1 MMRRLLLLAVAIG
14 AISFWGLTPGL
25 ADSGIVGGSFADVPK
40 NHPAYSAVQ
49 DLLSRGI
56 LVPTSSGQF
65 MGDQPLLRYDA
76 AVWLDRAIKNIEA
89 KISAT
94 TDLTPRLTSLENQ
107 VRSLSSDLSKLSS
120 DLSSL
125 SARVNAIQQSLGQ
138 GGEVAQKA
146 QLGVVL
152 GLTGVILGLA
162 ALAWLI
168 FF

>member
-1 MMRRLLLLAVAIG
+1 MRKVLLVVAALG
-14 AISFWGLTPGL
+14 MVSFWGLTPGL
-25 ADSGIVGGSFADVPK
+25 ADAGLPGGSFVDVPR
-40 NHPAYSAVQ
+40 NHPAYAAVQ
-49 DLLSRGI
+49 DLLSRGV
-56 LVPTSSGQF
+56 LVPTAGGQF

-76 AVWLDRAIKNIEA
+76 AVWLYRAIRNIEG
-89 KISAT
+89 KISG
-94 TDLTPRLTSLENQ
+94 TDLTPRLTTLENQ
-107 VRSLSSDLSKLSS
+107 VRSLSSDLNRLSS
-120 DLSSL
+120 DLSTL
-125 SARVNAIQQSLGQ
+125 SARVNALQQSIGQ

>member
-1 MMRRLLLLAVAIG
+1 MRRVLLVAVVVG
-14 AISFWGLTPGL
+14 LVSVWGLTPGL
-25 ADSGIVGGSFADVPK
+25 ADIGKPGGSFIDVPR

-49 DLLSRGI
+49 NLLSRGI
-56 LVPTSSGQF
+56 LVPTTGGQF

-89 KISAT
+89 KIAAT
-94 TDLTPRLTSLENQ
+94 TELTPRLTSLENQ
-107 VRSLSSDLSKLSS
+107 IRSLSSDLSTLRTEIST
-120 DLSSL
+120 L
-125 SARVNAIQQSLGQ
+125 SARVNALQQLVGQ
-138 GGEVAQKA
+138 GGEVAHKA

>member
-1 MMRRLLLLAVAIG
+1 MRRSLLVTVVVGLV
-14 AISFWGLTPGL
+14 SVWGLTPGL
-25 ADSGIVGGSFADVPK
+25 ADAGLTGGSFLDVPK
-40 NHPAYSAVQ
+40 SHPAYASVQ
-49 DLLSRGI
+49 NLLSRGI
-56 LVPTSSGQF
+56 LVPTASGQF

-89 KISAT
+89 KISTT
-94 TDLTPRLTSLENQ
+94 TDLTPRLTSLESQ
-107 VRSLSSDLSKLSS
+107 VRSLSSDLSGLRADIST
-120 DLSSL
+120 L
-125 SARVNAIQQSLGQ
+125 SARVSALQQAVGQ

-152 GLTGVILGLA
+152 GLTGMILGLA

>member
-1 MMRRLLLLAVAIG
+1 MRTVLLVVAALG
-14 AISFWGLTPGL
+14 MVSFWGLTPGL
-25 ADSGIVGGSFADVPK
+25 ADAGLPGGSFVDVPR
-40 NHPAYSAVQ
+40 NHPAYAAVQ
-49 DLLSRGI
+49 DLLSRGV
-56 LVPTSSGQF
+56 LVPTAGGQF

-76 AVWLDRAIKNIEA
+76 AVWLYRAIRNIEG
-89 KISAT
+89 KISG
-94 TDLTPRLTSLENQ
+94 TDLTPRLTTLENQ
-107 VRSLSSDLSKLSS
+107 VRSLSSDLNRLSS
-120 DLSSL
+120 DLSTL
-125 SARVNAIQQSLGQ
+125 SARVNALQQSIGQ

>member
-1 MMRRLLLLAVAIG
+1 MRKVLLVLAALGMV
-14 AISFWGLTPGL
+14 SFWGLTPGL
-25 ADSGIVGGSFADVPK
+25 ADAGLVGGSFVDVPR

-49 DLLSRGI
+49 DLLSRGV
-56 LVPTSSGQF
+56 LVPTAGGQF

-76 AVWLDRAIKNIEA
+76 AVWLYRAIKNIEG
-89 KISAT
+89 KISG
-94 TDLTPRLTSLENQ
+94 TDLTPRLTTLENQ
-107 VRSLSSDLSKLSS
+107 VRSLSSDLNRLSS
-120 DLSSL
+120 DLSTL
-125 SARVNAIQQSLGQ
+125 SARVNALQQSIGQ

>member
-1 MMRRLLLLAVAIG
+1 MV
-14 AISFWGLTPGL
+14 SFWGLTPGL
-25 ADSGIVGGSFADVPK
+25 ADAGLPGGSFVDVPK
-40 NHPAYSAVQ
+40 NHPAYAAVQ
-49 DLLSRGI
+49 DLLSRGV
-56 LVPTSSGQF
+56 LVPTAGGQF

-76 AVWLDRAIKNIEA
+76 AVWLYRAIKNIEG
-89 KISAT
+89 KISG
-94 TDLTPRLTSLENQ
+94 TDLTPRLTTLENQ
-107 VRSLSSDLSKLSS
+107 VRSLSSDLNRLSS
-120 DLSSL
+120 DLSTL
-125 SARVNAIQQSLGQ
+125 SARVNALQQSIGQ

>member
-1 MMRRLLLLAVAIG
+1 MRRLLLAVVALG
-14 AISFWGLTPGL
+14 LVSVWGLTPGL
-25 ADSGIVGGSFADVPK
+25 ADAGITGGSFIDVPK
-40 NHPAYSAVQ
+40 SHPAYSSVQ
-49 DLLSRGI
+49 NLLTRGI
-56 LVPTSSGQF
+56 LVPTASGQF

-89 KISAT
+89 KISAA

-107 VRSLSSDLSKLSS
+107 MRSLSSDLSTLRADIST
-120 DLSSL
+120 L
-125 SARVNAIQQSLGQ
+125 SARVNALQQSVGQ

-162 ALAWLI
+162 ALVWVI

>member
-1 MMRRLLLLAVAIG
+1 MRKVLLVVAALG
-14 AISFWGLTPGL
+14 MVSFWGLTPGL
-25 ADSGIVGGSFADVPK
+25 ADAGLPGGSFVDVPR
-40 NHPAYSAVQ
+40 NHPAYAAVQ
-49 DLLSRGI
+49 DLLSRGV
-56 LVPTSSGQF
+56 LVPTAGGQF

-76 AVWLDRAIKNIEA
+76 AVWLYRAIRNIEG
-89 KISAT
+89 KISG
-94 TDLTPRLTSLENQ
+94 TDLTPRLTTLENQ
-107 VRSLSSDLSKLSS
+107 VRSLSSDLNRLSS
-120 DLSSL
+120 DLSTL
-125 SARVNAIQQSLGQ
+125 SARVNALEQSIGQ

>member
-1 MMRRLLLLAVAIG
+1 MRKVLLVVAALG
-14 AISFWGLTPGL
+14 MVSFWGLTPGL
-25 ADSGIVGGSFADVPK
+25 ADAGLPGGSFVDVPK
-40 NHPAYSAVQ
+40 NHPAYAAVQ
-49 DLLSRGI
+49 DLLSRGV
-56 LVPTSSGQF
+56 LVPTAGGQF

-76 AVWLDRAIKNIEA
+76 AVWLYRAIKNIEG
-89 KISAT
+89 KISG
-94 TDLTPRLTSLENQ
+94 TDLTPRLTTLENQ
-107 VRSLSSDLSKLSS
+107 VRSLSSDLNRLSS
-120 DLSSL
+120 DLSTL
-125 SARVNAIQQSLGQ
+125 SARVNALQQSIGQ

>member
-1 MMRRLLLLAVAIG
+1 MRRLLLAVVALG
-14 AISFWGLTPGL
+14 LVSVWGLTPGL
-25 ADSGIVGGSFADVPK
+25 ADAGITGGSFIDVPK
-40 NHPAYSAVQ
+40 SHPAYSSVQ
-49 DLLSRGI
+49 NLLTRGI
-56 LVPTSSGQF
+56 LVPTASGQF

-89 KISAT
+89 KISVA
-94 TDLTPRLTSLENQ
+94 TDLTLRLTSLENQ
-107 VRSLSSDLSKLSS
+107 MRSLSSDLSALRADIST
-120 DLSSL
+120 L
-125 SARVNAIQQSLGQ
+125 SARVNALQQSVGQ

-162 ALAWLI
+162 ALVWVI

>member
-1 MMRRLLLLAVAIG
+1 MRKVLLVVAALG
-14 AISFWGLTPGL
+14 MVSFWGLTPGL
-25 ADSGIVGGSFADVPK
+25 ADAGLPGGSFIDVPR

-56 LVPTSSGQF
+56 LIPTAGGQF

-76 AVWLDRAIKNIEA
+76 AIWLHRAITNIEG
-89 KISAT
+89 KISG
-94 TDLTPRLTSLENQ
+94 TDVTPRLTTLENQ
-107 VRSLSSDLSKLSS
+107 VRNLSSDLNRLSSDLST
-120 DLSSL
+120 L
-125 SARVNAIQQSLGQ
+125 SARVNALQQSLSQ
-138 GGEVAQKA
+138 GGDVAQKA

>member
-1 MMRRLLLLAVAIG
+1 MRACR
-14 AISFWGLTPGL
+14 
-25 ADSGIVGGSFADVPK
+25 VGVFVDVPK
-40 NHPAYSAVQ
+40 NHPAYAAVQ
-49 DLLSRGI
+49 DLLSRGV
-56 LVPTSSGQF
+56 LVPTAGGQF

-76 AVWLDRAIKNIEA
+76 AVWLYRAIKNIEG
-89 KISAT
+89 KISG
-94 TDLTPRLTSLENQ
+94 TDLTPRLTTLENQ
-107 VRSLSSDLSKLSS
+107 VRSLSSDLNRLSS
-120 DLSSL
+120 DLSTL
-125 SARVNAIQQSLGQ
+125 SARVNALQQSIGQ

>member
-1 MMRRLLLLAVAIG
+1 MMRRLLLAAVALG
-14 AISFWGLTPGL
+14 MVSVWGLTPGL
-25 ADSGIVGGSFADVPK
+25 ADAGLTGGTFVDVPR
-40 NHPAYSAVQ
+40 NHPAYTAVQ
-49 DLLSRGI
+49 TLLSRGI
-56 LVPTSSGQF
+56 LVPTAGGQF

-76 AVWLDRAIKNIEA
+76 AVWLYRAIQNLESKLP
-89 KISAT
+89 T
-94 TDLTPRLTSLENQ
+94 TDMTSRLATVENQ
-107 VRSLSSDLSKLSS
+107 VRSLSADANRLSS
-120 DLSSL
+120 ELASL
-125 SARVNAIQQSLGQ
+125 SNRVSALQQSLNQ

>member
-1 MMRRLLLLAVAIG
+1 MRKVLLVLAALGMV
-14 AISFWGLTPGL
+14 SFWGLTPGL
-25 ADSGIVGGSFADVPK
+25 ADAGLMGGSFVDVPR

-49 DLLSRGI
+49 DLLSRGV
-56 LVPTSSGQF
+56 LVPTAGGQF

-76 AVWLDRAIKNIEA
+76 AVWLYRAIKNVEG
-89 KISAT
+89 KISG
-94 TDLTPRLTSLENQ
+94 TDLTPRLTTLENQ
-107 VRSLSSDLSKLSS
+107 VRSLSSDLNRLSS
-120 DLSSL
+120 DLSTL
-125 SARVNAIQQSLGQ
+125 SARVNALQQSIGQ

>member
-1 MMRRLLLLAVAIG
+1 MRRLLVAAVALG
-14 AISFWGLTPGL
+14 VVSVWGLTPGL
-25 ADSGIVGGSFADVPK
+25 ADAGLPGGSFVDVPR
-40 NHPAYSAVQ
+40 NHPAYTAVQ
-49 DLLSRGI
+49 GLLSRGI
-56 LVPTSSGQF
+56 LVPTAGGQF

-76 AVWLDRAIKNIEA
+76 AVWLYRAIQNLEA
-89 KISAT
+89 KLPGAEVTSRLAT
-94 TDLTPRLTSLENQ
+94 TESQ
-107 VRSLSSDLSKLSS
+107 VRSLSAEVNRLSAELASLSNRVS
-120 DLSSL
+120 ALQQSL
-125 SARVNAIQQSLGQ
+125 SA

>member
-1 MMRRLLLLAVAIG
+1 MRKVLLVVAALG
-14 AISFWGLTPGL
+14 MVSFWGLTPGL
-25 ADSGIVGGSFADVPK
+25 ADAGLPGGRFVDVPK
-40 NHPAYSAVQ
+40 NHPAYAAVQ
-49 DLLSRGI
+49 DLLSRGV
-56 LVPTSSGQF
+56 LVPTAGGQF

-76 AVWLDRAIKNIEA
+76 AVWLYRAIKNIEG
-89 KISAT
+89 KISG
-94 TDLTPRLTSLENQ
+94 TDLTPRLTTLENQ
-107 VRSLSSDLSKLSS
+107 VRSLSSDLNRLSS
-120 DLSSL
+120 DLSTL
-125 SARVNAIQQSLGQ
+125 SARVNALQQSIGQ

>member
-1 MMRRLLLLAVAIG
+1 MMRRLLLVLVALG
-14 AISFWGLTPGL
+14 MVSVWGLTPGL
-25 ADSGIVGGSFADVPK
+25 ADAGITGGSFSDVPRS
-40 NHPAYSAVQ
+40 HPAYSAVQ
-49 DLLSRGI
+49 NLLSRGI
-56 LVPTSSGQF
+56 LVPTTSGQF

-89 KISAT
+89 KISAS
-94 TDLTPRLTSLENQ
+94 TDLTPRISTLENQ
-107 VRSLSSDLSKLSS
+107 VRSLSSDVSKLSS
-120 DLSSL
+120 DLSTL
-125 SARVNAIQQSLGQ
+125 SARVNALQQSVGQ

>member
-1 MMRRLLLLAVAIG
+1 MRRLLLVVTALGMV
-14 AISFWGLTPGL
+14 SVWGLTPGL
-25 ADSGIVGGSFADVPK
+25 ADAGITGGAFVDVPR

-49 DLLSRGI
+49 NLLSRGI

-76 AVWLDRAIKNIEA
+76 AVWLDRAIRNLEA
-89 KISAT
+89 KLST
-94 TDLTPRLTSLENQ
+94 TDLTPRLTTLENQ
-107 VRSLSSDLSKLSS
+107 ISSVSSDLNRVSSELSA
-120 DLSSL
+120 L
-125 SARVNAIQQSLGQ
+125 SARVNALQQAVGQ
-138 GGEVAQKA
+138 GGDIAQKA

-152 GLTGVILGLA
+152 GLTGIILGLA

>member
-1 MMRRLLLLAVAIG
+1 MRRLLLAMVALG
-14 AISFWGLTPGL
+14 LVSVWGLTPGL
-25 ADSGIVGGSFADVPK
+25 ADSGITGGSFIDVPK
-40 NHPAYSAVQ
+40 SHPAYSSVQ
-49 DLLSRGI
+49 NLLTRGI
-56 LVPTSSGQF
+56 LVPTASGQF

-89 KISAT
+89 KISAA

-107 VRSLSSDLSKLSS
+107 MRSLSSDLSTLRADIST
-120 DLSSL
+120 L
-125 SARVNAIQQSLGQ
+125 SARVNALQQSVGQ

-162 ALAWLI
+162 ALVWVI

>member
-1 MMRRLLLLAVAIG
+1 MRKVLLVLAALGMV
-14 AISFWGLTPGL
+14 SFWGLTPGL
-25 ADSGIVGGSFADVPK
+25 ADAGLPGGSFVDVPR

-49 DLLSRGI
+49 DLLSRGV
-56 LVPTSSGQF
+56 LVPTAGGQF

-76 AVWLDRAIKNIEA
+76 AVWLYRAIKNIEG
-89 KISAT
+89 KISG
-94 TDLTPRLTSLENQ
+94 TDLTPRLTTLENQ
-107 VRSLSSDLSKLSS
+107 VRSLSSDLNRLSS
-120 DLSSL
+120 DLSTL
-125 SARVNAIQQSLGQ
+125 SARVNALQQSIGQ

>member
-1 MMRRLLLLAVAIG
+1 MRKVLLVVAALG
-14 AISFWGLTPGL
+14 MVSFWGLTPGL
-25 ADSGIVGGSFADVPK
+25 ADAGLPGGSFVDVPR
-40 NHPAYSAVQ
+40 NHPAYAAVQ
-49 DLLSRGI
+49 DLLSRGV
-56 LVPTSSGQF
+56 LVPTAGGQF

-76 AVWLDRAIKNIEA
+76 AVWLYRAIRNIEG
-89 KISAT
+89 KISG
-94 TDLTPRLTSLENQ
+94 TDLTPRFTTLENQ
-107 VRSLSSDLSKLSS
+107 VRSLSSDLNRLSS
-120 DLSSL
+120 DLSTL
-125 SARVNAIQQSLGQ
+125 SARVNALQQSIGQ

>member
-1 MMRRLLLLAVAIG
+1 MRKLLLVAVALGIV
-14 AISFWGLTPGL
+14 SVWGLTPGL
-25 ADSGIVGGSFADVPK
+25 ADAGITGGSFIDVPK
-40 NHPAYSAVQ
+40 SHPAYSAVQ
-49 DLLSRGI
+49 NLLSRGI

-107 VRSLSSDLSKLSS
+107 IRSISSDLSKLSS
-120 DLSSL
+120 DVSSL
-125 SARVNAIQQSLGQ
+125 SARVNALQQAVGQ
-138 GGEVAQKA
+138 GGQVAQQA

>member
-1 MMRRLLLLAVAIG
+1 MRRLLLLAVGIG
-14 AISFWGLTPGL
+14 ALSVWGLTPGL
-25 ADSGIVGGSFADVPK
+25 ADSGIVGGSFVDVPK
-40 NHPAYSAVQ
+40 NHPAYSSVQ
-49 DLLSRGI
+49 NLLSRGI

-94 TDLTPRLTSLENQ
+94 TDLTPRLTTLENQ
-107 VRSLSSDLSKLSS
+107 VRSLSSDLGKLSS
-120 DLSSL
+120 DLSAL

>member
-1 MMRRLLLLAVAIG
+1 MRKVILVAVALG
-14 AISFWGLTPGL
+14 MVSFWGLTPGL
-25 ADSGIVGGSFADVPK
+25 ADAGLPGGSFVDVPK

-49 DLLSRGI
+49 DLLSRGV
-56 LVPTSSGQF
+56 LVPTAGGQF

-76 AVWLDRAIKNIEA
+76 AVWLYRAIKNIEG
-89 KISAT
+89 KISG
-94 TDLTPRLTSLENQ
+94 TDLTPRLTTLENQ
-107 VRSLSSDLSKLSS
+107 VRSLSSDLNRLSS
-120 DLSSL
+120 DLSTL
-125 SARVNAIQQSLGQ
+125 SGRVNALQQSIGQ

>member
-1 MMRRLLLLAVAIG
+1 MRKVLLVFAALGMV
-14 AISFWGLTPGL
+14 SFLGLTPGL
-25 ADSGIVGGSFADVPK
+25 ADAGLPGGSFVDVPR

-49 DLLSRGI
+49 DLLSRGV
-56 LVPTSSGQF
+56 LVPTAGGQF

-76 AVWLDRAIKNIEA
+76 AVWLYRAIKNIEG
-89 KISAT
+89 KISG
-94 TDLTPRLTSLENQ
+94 TDLTPRLTTLENQ
-107 VRSLSSDLSKLSS
+107 VRSLSSDLNRLSS
-120 DLSSL
+120 DLSTL
-125 SARVNAIQQSLGQ
+125 SARVNALQQSIGQ
-138 GGEVAQKA
+138 SGEVAQKA

>member
-1 MMRRLLLLAVAIG
+1 MRKVLLVVAALG
-14 AISFWGLTPGL
+14 MVSFWGLTPGL
-25 ADSGIVGGSFADVPK
+25 ADAGLPGGSFVDVPR
-40 NHPAYSAVQ
+40 NHPAYAAVQ
-49 DLLSRGI
+49 DLLSRGV
-56 LVPTSSGQF
+56 LVPTAGGQF

-76 AVWLDRAIKNIEA
+76 AVWLHRAIRNIEG
-89 KISAT
+89 KISG
-94 TDLTPRLTSLENQ
+94 TDLTPRLTTLENQ
-107 VRSLSSDLSKLSS
+107 VRSLSSDLNRLSS
-120 DLSSL
+120 DLSTL
-125 SARVNAIQQSLGQ
+125 SARVNALQQSIGQ

>member
-1 MMRRLLLLAVAIG
+1 MRRLLLLAAAMGMV
-14 AISFWGLTPGL
+14 SVWGLTPGL
-25 ADSGIVGGSFADVPK
+25 ADAGITGGSFIDVPK
-40 NHPAYSAVQ
+40 SHPAYSAVQ
-49 DLLSRGI
+49 NLLSRGI

-76 AVWLDRAIKNIEA
+76 AVWLDRAIKNLEA
-89 KISAT
+89 KISTT
-94 TDLTPRLTSLENQ
+94 TDLTPRLTTLENQ
-107 VRSLSSDLSKLSS
+107 LRSLSSDLNRLSADIS
-120 DLSSL
+120 NL
-125 SARVNAIQQSLGQ
+125 SARVSALQQAVGQ

>member
-1 MMRRLLLLAVAIG
+1 MRKVLLVVAALG
-14 AISFWGLTPGL
+14 MVSFWGLTPGL
-25 ADSGIVGGSFADVPK
+25 ADAGLPGGSFVDVPR
-40 NHPAYSAVQ
+40 NHPAYAAVQ
-49 DLLSRGI
+49 DLLSRGV
-56 LVPTSSGQF
+56 LVPTAGGQF

-76 AVWLDRAIKNIEA
+76 AVWLYRAIKNIEG
-89 KISAT
+89 KISG
-94 TDLTPRLTSLENQ
+94 TDLTPRLTTLENQ
-107 VRSLSSDLSKLSS
+107 VRSLSSDLNRLSS
-120 DLSSL
+120 DLSTL
-125 SARVNAIQQSLGQ
+125 SARVNALQQSIGQ

>member
-1 MMRRLLLLAVAIG
+1 MRKLLLMAVALGIV
-14 AISFWGLTPGL
+14 SVWGLTPGL
-25 ADSGIVGGSFADVPK
+25 ADAGITGGSFIDVPR

-49 DLLSRGI
+49 NLLSRGI

-107 VRSLSSDLSKLSS
+107 IRSISSDLSKLSS
-120 DLSSL
+120 DVSSL
-125 SARVNAIQQSLGQ
+125 SARVNALQQAVGQ
-138 GGEVAQKA
+138 GGQVAQQA